1 MSKMEFTIANAI
13 LKNAINRVSAL
24 VDKKAYIPAFQ
35 GVLIKAAENKVAI
48 SAVNSNDRDVYA
60 TVYINDVTVIKD
72 GAVCIT
78 LVDVEKILMIK
89 DIIHIEVNDN
99 FVVSAKNAKKKS
111 KVCGFSDGEFIDIP
125 YVDCCAE
132 NLVMTIPDGMKFCED
147 MQIIGKTKMTS
158 DSRPLFKGFNFNST
172 NKSICTIDG
181 YQMTIKTVDYW
192 SDNSTNITITGRA
205 DGDLTKLIGKNHEP
219 ITMYNNGRYAAFIG
233 SDFKYVCGLIDGKF
247 IDWKEIM
254 PTKDALSE
262 FKFADTKT
270 FLDTLKEYDK
280 FNNAKCITP
289 CVIAGYSDYAILT
302 DYRNANYTTT
312 DEVEIKGRID
322 KDMLIGL
329 NPKYLHT
336 ALSLYHKLGIDY
348 TVRAYGRLEPV
359 VITGGDF
366 LSLVVPM
373 RISEGRDKESI
384 VKEYAA

>member
-1 MSKMEFTIANAI
+1 MSKMEITIANAI

-24 VDKKAYIPAFQ
+24 VDKKASIPAFQ

-60 TVYINDVTVIKD
+60 TVYINDVTIIED

-181 YQMTIKTVDYW
+181 FQMTIKTVDYW
-192 SDNSTNITITGRA
+192 SDNSTNITITGRT

-233 SDFKYVCGLIDGKF
+233 SDFKYVCRLIDGKF

-270 FLDTLKEYDK
+270 FLDTL
-280 FNNAKCITP
+280 
-289 CVIAGYSDYAILT
+289 
-302 DYRNANYTTT
+302 
-312 DEVEIKGRID
+312 
-322 KDMLIGL
+322 LIGS
-329 NPKYLHT
+329 H
-336 ALSLYHKLGIDY
+336 
-348 TVRAYGRLEPV
+348 
-359 VITGGDF
+359 
-366 LSLVVPM
+366 
-373 RISEGRDKESI
+373 
-384 VKEYAA
+384 

>member
-1 MSKMEFTIANAI
+1 MSKMEITIANAI
-13 LKNAINRVSAL
+13 LKNAINRVSTL
-24 VDKKAYIPAFQ
+24 VDKKASIPAFQ

-48 SAVNSNDRDVYA
+48 SAVNAYDRDVYA
-60 TVYINDVTVIKD
+60 TVYINDVTIIED

-111 KVCGFSDGEFIDIP
+111 KVCGFSDGEFVNIP

-181 YQMTIKTVDYW
+181 FQATIKTVDYW

-219 ITMYNNGRYAAFIG
+219 ITMYNNGKYVAFIG
-233 SDFKYVCGLIDGKF
+233 SDFKYVCRLIDGKF

-289 CVIAGYSDYAILT
+289 CVMAGYSEYAILT
-302 DYRNANYTTT
+302 DYRSANYTTT

-348 TVRAYGRLEPV
+348 TVRAYGRMNPI
-359 VITGGDF
+359 VIFGGDF
-366 LSLVVPM
+366 INLVVPM

-384 VKEYAA
+384 IKEYAA

>member
-1 MSKMEFTIANAI
+1 MSKMEITIANAI

-48 SAVNSNDRDVYA
+48 SAVNLNDRDVYA
-60 TVYINDVTVIKD
+60 TVYINDVTIIED

-111 KVCGFSDGEFIDIP
+111 KVCGFSDGEFVDIP

-132 NLVMTIPDGMKFCED
+132 NLVMTIPDSMKFCED

-181 YQMTIKTVDYW
+181 FQATIKTVDYW

-219 ITMYNNGRYAAFIG
+219 ITMYNNGKYVAFIG
-233 SDFKYVCGLIDGKF
+233 SDFKYVCELIDGKF
-247 IDWKEIM
+247 IDWKDIM

-262 FKFADTKT
+262 FTFADTKA

-280 FNNAKCITP
+280 FNNAKSITP
-289 CVIAGYSDYAILT
+289 CVMAGYSDYAILT

-312 DEVEIKGRID
+312 DEVEIKGRND

-348 TVRAYGRLEPV
+348 TVRAYGRIDPI
-359 VITGGDF
+359 VIFGGDF
-366 LSLVVPM
+366 INLVIPM

>member
-1 MSKMEFTIANAI
+1 MSKMEITIANAI

-24 VDKKAYIPAFQ
+24 VDKKASIPAFQ

-60 TVYINDVTVIKD
+60 TVYINDVTIIED

-111 KVCGFSDGEFIDIP
+111 KVCGFSDGEFVDIP

-132 NLVMTIPDGMKFCED
+132 NLVMIIPDGMKFCED

-181 YQMTIKTVDYW
+181 FQATIKTVDYW
-192 SDNSTNITITGRA
+192 SDNSTNITITGRT

-219 ITMYNNGRYAAFIG
+219 ITMYNNGKYVAFIG

-254 PTKDALSE
+254 PTKNALSE

-270 FLDTLKEYDK
+270 FLNTLKEYDK
-280 FNNAKCITP
+280 FNNAKSITP
-289 CVIAGYSDYAILT
+289 CVMAGYSDYAILT

-348 TVRAYGRLEPV
+348 TVRAYGRMNPI
-359 VITGGDF
+359 VIFGGDF
-366 LSLVVPM
+366 INLVVPM

>member
-1 MSKMEFTIANAI
+1 MSKMEITIANAI

-24 VDKKAYIPAFQ
+24 VDKKASIPAFQ

-48 SAVNSNDRDVYA
+48 SAVNAYDRDVYA
-60 TVYINDVTVIKD
+60 TVYINDITIIED

-111 KVCGFSDGEFIDIP
+111 KVCGFSDGEF
-125 YVDCCAE
+125 
-132 NLVMTIPDGMKFCED
+132 G
-147 MQIIGKTKMTS
+147 QTKMIS
-158 DSRPLFKGFNFNST
+158 DSRPIFKGFNFNST

-181 YQMTIKTVDYW
+181 YQMTIKMVDYW
-192 SDNSTNITITGRA
+192 SDNSTNITITGRT

-219 ITMYNNGRYAAFIG
+219 ITMYNNGKYVAFIG
-233 SDFKYVCGLIDGKF
+233 SDFKYVCRLIDGKF

-280 FNNAKCITP
+280 FNNAKSIAP
-289 CVIAGYSDYAILT
+289 CVMAGYSEYAILT
-302 DYRNANYTTT
+302 DYRNTNYVTT

-348 TVRAYGRLEPV
+348 TVRAYGRIDPI
-359 VITGGDF
+359 VIFGGDF
-366 LSLVVPM
+366 INLVIPM
-373 RISEGRDKESI
+373 RISESRDKESI

>member
-1 MSKMEFTIANAI
+1 MSKMEITIANAI

-60 TVYINDVTVIKD
+60 TVYINDVTVIED

-111 KVCGFSDGEFIDIP
+111 KVCGFSDGEFVDIP
-125 YVDCCAE
+125 YVDCCVE

-181 YQMTIKTVDYW
+181 FQATIKTVDYW

-219 ITMYNNGRYAAFIG
+219 ITMYNNGKYVAFIG
-233 SDFKYVCGLIDGKF
+233 SDFKYVCRLIDGKF
-247 IDWKEIM
+247 IDWKDIM

-262 FKFADTKT
+262 FTFADTKA

-280 FNNAKCITP
+280 FNNAKSITP
-289 CVIAGYSDYAILT
+289 CVMAGYSDYAILT
-302 DYRNANYTTT
+302 DYRSANYTTT

-322 KDMLIGL
+322 KDMLLGL

-348 TVRAYGRLEPV
+348 TVRAYGRIDPI
-359 VITGGDF
+359 VIFGGDF
-366 LSLVVPM
+366 INLVIPM